1 MMNYTLVYSESFR
14 KSLQE
19 NISEWEK
26 ELLLTDEKI
35 TQFVHAIYHSL
46 NRLKQFPEMYENV
59 ASLYGF
65 DKPTYRIL
73 IGKSFAIFYRINQ
86 EERTIL
92 IGNLFNKNKCTYI
105 SNRTSRRKHAL
116 LATFFLDFFDRN
128 YVQ

>member
-59 ASLYGF
+59 AGLYDF

-92 IGNLFNKNKCTYI
+92 IGNLFKQKQMHLY
-105 SNRTSRRKHAL
+105 
-116 LATFFLDFFDRN
+116 F
-128 YVQ
+128 

>member
-1 MMNYTLVYSESFR
+1 MKNYTLVYSESFR

-19 NISEWEK
+19 NISEWE
-26 ELLLTDEKI
+26 
-35 TQFVHAIYHSL
+35 
-46 NRLKQFPEMYENV
+46 YENV

-92 IGNLFNKNKCTYI
+92 IGNLFKQKQMHLY
-105 SNRTSRRKHAL
+105 
-116 LATFFLDFFDRN
+116 F
-128 YVQ
+128 